1 VRPPRLFDW
10 LLRRSLPPGPAADSI
25 RGDLIEELE
34 ACANSRRA
42 RLHFRL
48 QALSVS
54 ARYAWR
60 RPRSASDMP
69 RRQRHAM
76 DAIRQEFKFAIRSL
90 IKRPSF
96 ALMVVTTLA
105 LGIGAN
111 TAIFSLLHA
120 LVLRSLP
127 VADPERLV
135 VLSRANLS
143 MPYPLFLHF
152 KQHAT
157 TLEGVMGF
165 RTQAFRFTSAEKTER
180 ITGALVS
187 GNYFDVL
194 GVRPQHGTLIGEAD
208 DVIPDGGGARGAVA
222 VLSHG
227 FWMRQ
232 FGGQP
237 GVIGS
242 TITLNARPFTIVG
255 VTPAGFEGTEVGQS
269 PDVFAPMVMQPTL
282 IPDMGLSALK
292 QPRNQWMRMIGRLQT
307 GVDVRQAEAELTSL
321 LQAYNEEILRDP
333 AVQKFD
339 PSYRRNLMAQRITLL
354 PGHGGISGLRQ
365 RYSQPLFVVMA
376 VMGLVL
382 LIACANIANLT
393 LSRAASRRQE
403 IAIRLGLG
411 ASRARL
417 IGQLLMESAL
427 LAGAGAIAGLV
438 VARVGRDV
446 LLTYLPAQQ
455 SLSASLDRSVLF
467 FTFVLTAGA
476 ALLFGLL
483 PAFQSTKVDVAPV
496 LRDGGA
502 GKSARV
508 RFRKGLVVFQVAV
521 SLVVVIGAALFLR
534 SLNALLS
541 IDTGFTRQNIL
552 VASID
557 TAPARAMETYRRLLD
572 EIRRLPGVVAAG
584 AADSGP
590 LGTGTGWNIYIPG
603 YIPKANEPRSS
614 PWVGF
619 ISPEYFKTMMV
630 PVLLGRDFDERD
642 LADKAPMKMI
652 VNETFAR
659 HYFGTENPVGRF
671 VGLDRDTFDVEIVGV
686 VKDTK
691 YTGLREEPIR
701 MVYVA
706 YRPGPWGANFTLHV
720 RTAGD
725 AMALAATLRQK
736 VAEVDRSAPVF
747 NVRTAEEE
755 IGRSILRERLVATM
769 TAMFGGLALV
779 LAAIGLYGVLSYGVA
794 RRTREFGIRIAVGAE
809 SSSIVTLVMREA
821 VWVLGAGIAAGLAA
835 AWGLGRVVTTLLYG
849 VEPTDPASIAA
860 AVIVLSCAGVLAA
873 WIPARRASRV
883 DPIRALR
890 YE

>member
-1 VRPPRLFDW
+1 MDV
-10 LLRRSLPPGPAADSI
+10 I
-25 RGDLIEELE
+25 HQEL
-34 ACANSRRA
+34 
-42 RLHFRL
+42 
-48 QALSVS
+48 
-54 ARYAWR
+54 
-60 RPRSASDMP
+60 
-69 RRQRHAM
+69 
-76 DAIRQEFKFAIRSL
+76 KFAIRSL

-127 VADPERLV
+127 VTDPERLV
-135 VLSRANLS
+135 VVTRNNIS
-143 MPYPLFLHF
+143 MPYPLFVHF
-152 KQHAT
+152 EQHGT
-157 TLEGVMGF
+157 TLAGLVGF
-165 RTQAFRFTSAEKTER
+165 RTNAFRYTSAEKTER

-187 GNYFDVL
+187 GSYFDVL
-194 GVRPQHGTLIGEAD
+194 GVRPQLGTLIGKSD
-208 DVIPDGGGARGAVA
+208 DEIVDGGGARGPVA

-232 FGGQP
+232 YGGQP

-242 TITLNARPFTIVG
+242 TIILNARPFTIVG
-255 VTPAGFEGTEVGQS
+255 VTPPGFEGTEVGES
-269 PDVFAPMVMQPTL
+269 PEVFVPMAMQPTVM
-282 IPDMGLSALK
+282 PGLGLLALK
-292 QPRNQWMRMIGRLQT
+292 QPRNQWMRMIGRLKP

-321 LQAYNEEILRDP
+321 LQAYNEEILRDS

-393 LSRAASRRQE
+393 LSRAAARRQE
-403 IAIRLGLG
+403 IAIRLSLG
-411 ASRARL
+411 ASRARV

-427 LAGAGAIAGLV
+427 LTGAGAIAGLLL
-438 VARVGRDV
+438 ARVGRDL
-446 LLTYLPAQQ
+446 LLTYLPVQQ
-455 SLSASLDRSVLF
+455 SLSAPLDRTVLL
-467 FTFVLTAGA
+467 FTLAISAGA
-476 ALLFGLL
+476 ALVFGLL

-508 RFRKGLVVFQVAV
+508 PFRKGLVVFQVGV
-521 SLVVVIGAALFLR
+521 SLVVVVGAALFLR
-534 SLNALLS
+534 SLHALLS
-541 IDTGFTRQNIL
+541 IDTGFARQNIL
-552 VASID
+552 VASVDI
-557 TAPARAMETYRRLLD
+557 APARAMETYRGLLD
-572 EIRRLPGVVAAG
+572 AVRHVPGVVAAG

-590 LGTGTGWNIYIPG
+590 LGTGTGWNIYVPG
-603 YIPKANEPRSS
+603 YVPKASEPRNS

-619 ISPEYFKTMMV
+619 ISPDYFKTMMV
-630 PVLLGRDFDERD
+630 PVLLGRDFDRRD
-642 LADKAPMKMI
+642 LADKAPLKFI

-659 HYFGTENPVGRF
+659 HYFGTENPVGRM
-671 VGLDRDTFDVEIVGV
+671 VGLDRDTSDIEIVGV

-701 MVYVA
+701 MVYVP
-706 YRPGPWGANFTLHV
+706 YRPGPWGAAFTLHV

-725 AMALAATLRQK
+725 PKALAATVRQK
-736 VAEVDRSAPVF
+736 VAELDPNAPVF

-755 IGRSILRERLVATM
+755 IGRTLLRERLVATI
-769 TAMFGGLALV
+769 TALFGGLALV

-821 VWVLGAGIAAGLAA
+821 GWVLGAGIAAGLAVVWA
-835 AWGLGRVVTTLLYG
+835 LGRVVSTLLYE
-849 VEPTDPASIAA
+849 VAPYDPVSIIAA
-860 AVIVLSCAGVLAA
+860 VVVLTGAGATAA
-873 WIPARRASRV
+873 WIPARRASHV